1 MEKLTT
7 ALILLI
13 AIISSCSSDSELKK
27 SVYIEDD
34 QFPDLPEYSEW
45 GYNTFGAYYDRQA
58 FKSNDREVP
67 IKVINKEGKTSFVFT
82 GQKGSGYSY
91 DDFTLTLT
99 ISDFNPLTYVDLLQL
114 NNTTFDL
121 TDSKYEVVFK
131 NIENIDTTQ
140 IIAGQF
146 QITKTQN
153 LLVDKKAEEVI
164 LSGKF
169 DFQALVEGLPI
180 TISNGRFDV
189 GVGNDNFYKY

>member
-1 MEKLTT
+1 MKNFTT
-7 ALILLI
+7 SLILLI
-13 AIISSCSSDSELKK
+13 IIFTSCSSDSELKK
-27 SVYIEDD
+27 SIYIEDE
-34 QFPDLPEYSEW
+34 QFPDLPQYSEW

-67 IKVINKEGKTSFVFT
+67 IKVINQEGKTSFVFT

-91 DDFTLTLT
+91 DNFTLTLT
-99 ISDFNPLTYVDLLQL
+99 IADFNPLTYVDLLQL
-114 NNTTFDL
+114 NNTTLDL
-121 TDSKYEVVFK
+121 TDSKYEIVIKDVG
-131 NIENIDTTQ
+131 NSDTTQ
-140 IIAGQF
+140 IISGQF
-146 QITKTQN
+146 QITKAQN

-169 DFQALVEGLPI
+169 DFQALIEGLPV